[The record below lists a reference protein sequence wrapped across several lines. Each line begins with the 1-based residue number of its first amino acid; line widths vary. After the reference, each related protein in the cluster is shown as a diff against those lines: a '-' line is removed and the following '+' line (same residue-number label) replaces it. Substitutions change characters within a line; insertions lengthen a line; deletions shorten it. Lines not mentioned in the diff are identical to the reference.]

1 MPCPSRVSAS
11 CCAALFVVV
20 GWLTET
26 ASAQTVWSG
35 FTFSFTKP
43 NGAYGT
49 LPANQDSISPNVR
62 LARGNTAGLYN
73 AEYENGFDSGVSP
86 DFTLWATHINNPEA
100 DIAAE
105 NYADLVFEPFTAAYQ
120 GQVGNTILGGNAVLY
135 LTADNIYLDIQ
146 FTSWT
151 NAHQIPSGGFSYLR
165 AEPPVVAEPTGDY
178 NGDGI
183 VDAVDYTV
191 WRNNLGDLTEDDIN
205 NSGDGENGV
214 DPADYDVWKQNYGD
228 TVPGAGSG
236 GLAIPEPASIA
247 LLSIAMALAPL
258 RRRKRG

>member
-1 MPCPSRVSAS
+1 MLCFFRARAS
-11 CCAALFVVV
+11 FCAALVA
-20 GWLTET
+20 LTLALT
-26 ASAQTVWSG
+26 DVSPAQTVWSG
-35 FTFSFTKP
+35 FTFQFTKP
-43 NGAYGT
+43 SGADGT
-49 LPANQDSISPNVR
+49 LPENQDSISPNVR
-62 LARGNTAGLYN
+62 LARGDTNGLYN
-73 AEYENGFDSGVSP
+73 AEYETGFDAAVSP

-105 NYADLVFEPFTAAYQ
+105 NYANLVFDPFTAAYE
-120 GQVGNTILGGNAVLY
+120 GQVGNSILGGNAVLY

-151 NAHQIPSGGFSYLR
+151 TGHQLPSGGFSYLR
-165 AEPPVVAEPTGDY
+165 AEPPVVVEPTGDY
-178 NGDGI
+178 NGDGV

-191 WRNNLGDLTEDDIN
+191 WRNNLGDETEDDIN

-236 GLAIPEPASIA
+236 GLAIPEPATIA
-247 LLSIAMALAPL
+247 LLAIATALATL